1 MFPLYKSLQFNMSQK
16 TILFRQIMR
25 HTSSCNFTKKWIAH
39 LSLPQFRPN
48 IRNSY
53 IGWTF
58 VFRTT
63 LRIIKLETKSLW
75 QETVHALDMAL
86 FGIILLHFNLILEPS
101 LLLHL
106 LSLGLTMFT
115 IISQGFSKTCIPL
128 PCMCNSKNPSNQSF
142 FIFSS

>member
-1 MFPLYKSLQFNMSQK
+1 MNRSLIASSVSSKHSEQLYCLN
-16 TILFRQIMR
+16 L
-25 HTSSCNFTKKWIAH
+25 
-39 LSLPQFRPN
+39 L
-48 IRNSY
+48 
-53 IGWTF
+53 
-58 VFRTT
+58 FRTT

-106 LSLGLTMFT
+106 QSVGLTMFT

-128 PCMCNSKNPSNQSF
+128 PCMCNSKNPSNQNF
-142 FIFSS
+142 WIFSSLSIYYSSPLCFQILLAPLF